1 MRAQAGEEVDAGDG
15 GGDDVFGEPG
25 VLESLGSG
33 EAGVGVDGEA
43 ALDEVAGCGRGLG
56 RVEERRREGEPE
68 SETPCQYSAG
78 SKA

>member
-56 RVEERRREGEPE
+56 RV
-68 SETPCQYSAG
+68 
-78 SKA
+78 